1 MSTKR
6 QITDYEWVVEPVD
19 KYQDVIDPHHFDKL
33 SEALEFAS
41 APTYDNEVRVDIAL
55 KKDVWFD
62 AEGLQ
67 SRYYNYIHL
76 SYPYELPS
84 FDGYFEDGS
93 QVPKKYFTEVERH
106 IGHGRLKELPDYV
119 IASLKHAY
127 EFEEA
132 TNVN

>member
-1 MSTKR
+1 MIKG
-6 QITDYEWVVEPVD
+6 QITDYEWVVESVD
-19 KYQDVIDPHHFDKL
+19 ENQDIIEVHHFDKL
-33 SEALEFAS
+33 SEALGFAS

-62 AEGLQ
+62 DEGLQ

-76 SYPYELPS
+76 SYPHEWPS
-84 FDGYFEDGS
+84 FDYGFEDGS

-106 IGHGRLKELPDYV
+106 IGSSRLKELPDYV

-127 EFEEA
+127 EFEE
-132 TNVN
+132 VV